1 MAIRIV
7 LGGAIVLAGLGLAGW
22 RLLWLGRLVRS
33 GAPAPGR
40 TDGALRRLGAELTEV
55 LGQRSCSNAGGPG
68 SRTPW
73 CSGAS

>member
-7 LGGAIVLAGLGLAGW
+7 LAAAITFIALGLAGW

-40 TDGALRRLGAELTEV
+40 LTGVPGRLTAELVEV
-55 LGQRSCSNAGGPG
+55 LG
-68 SRTPW
+68 
-73 CSGAS
+73 